1 MLLAGEPPRVF
12 LEEVNRAP
20 VPLQVHEKA
29 IAATAYEEV
38 PLRGSYQR
46 EELFREEVPVVIPQ
60 TPVRRHD
67 VQPPVV
73 TAAVIRSDLV
83 PVEKSFVDHG
93 ITPTMLE
100 MDELHLCEA

>member
-1 MLLAGEPPRVF
+1 MPRYHCMCMRKLL
-12 LEEVNRAP
+12 L
-20 VPLQVHEKA
+20 PLRMRKW
-29 IAATAYEEV
+29 